1 VDTTDSENQLL
12 ELVVTNLGV
21 IEQAALVLKPG
32 MTAITGET
40 GAGKTL
46 LVTALQL
53 LSGGR
58 SDSSLVGVHGDE
70 ATVEGRF
77 ICEEGEVILRRVI
90 PREGR
95 SRAYYNGQLST
106 VGFLQEFS
114 GPIVEIHGQHGYSG
128 LVHTEHQREALD
140 TFARID
146 TSRLEKIRADEKA
159 LIAILEE
166 HGGSRGERSKE
177 LELYKF
183 QASEIDEA
191 EIIDAGEDK
200 RLQSEELL
208 LGDAAGNSEAAIQ
221 VAQLLGSDSRF
232 IDEISDALR
241 KVSGRESLKELEKE
255 INRLIDEASAVASSA
270 RDITESIDSN
280 PEKLSQIQ
288 QRRSLLTG
296 LRRKYGETLDE
307 VLLYRAD
314 LQQKIEM
321 IEGSSQRVKETELSL
336 LELREERDSE
346 EQRVLE
352 ERKKSAPKL
361 SKEILQHLVGL
372 SLPNAF
378 LEFSIEGKSGDE
390 VEMLIALN
398 KGSATQPLSKIASGG
413 ELSRTMLALRL
424 VLSNNPAT
432 AIFDEV
438 DAGIG
443 GEVALSVGAA
453 LKNLS
458 RNRQV
463 VVVTHLAQVAAFA
476 DTHIGVTKTDTKTGL
491 NVEVVQ
497 LDDDQRIVEISRMLS
512 GSPESE
518 NAQKH
523 AVELIAASRSD
534 T

>member
-1 VDTTDSENQLL
+1 
-12 ELVVTNLGV
+12 
-21 IEQAALVLKPG
+21 
-32 MTAITGET
+32 
-40 GAGKTL
+40 
-46 LVTALQL
+46 
-53 LSGGR
+53 
-58 SDSSLVGVHGDE
+58 
-70 ATVEGRF
+70 
-77 ICEEGEVILRRVI
+77 
-90 PREGR
+90 
-95 SRAYYNGQLST
+95 
-106 VGFLQEFS
+106 
-114 GPIVEIHGQHGYSG
+114 
-128 LVHTEHQREALD
+128 
-140 TFARID
+140 
-146 TSRLEKIRADEKA
+146 
-159 LIAILEE
+159 
-166 HGGSRGERSKE
+166 
-177 LELYKF
+177 
-183 QASEIDEA
+183 
-191 EIIDAGEDK
+191 
-200 RLQSEELL
+200 
-208 LGDAAGNSEAAIQ
+208 
-221 VAQLLGSDSRF
+221 
-232 IDEISDALR
+232 
-241 KVSGRESLKELEKE
+241 
-255 INRLIDEASAVASSA
+255 
-270 RDITESIDSN
+270 
-280 PEKLSQIQ
+280 
-288 QRRSLLTG
+288 